1 MRKDIL
7 AHSNDNLYEVAYDTV
22 IVNAHFIDKYD
33 ESIFKKTFIL
43 DLSDNEAYNDL
54 TVREVLETYATKL
67 DAYVVSY
74 KVFSNINKDDTF
86 KIAISE

>member
-7 AHSNDNLYEVAYDTV
+7 THTNDNLYEVAYDTV

-33 ESIFKKTFIL
+33 DSVFKKTFII

-54 TVREVLETYATKL
+54 TVKQVLETYANKL
-67 DAYVVSY
+67 DSYVMSY

>member
-1 MRKDIL
+1 MRNDIL
-7 AHSNDNLYEVAYDTV
+7 THTNDNLYEVAYDTV

-33 ESIFKKTFIL
+33 DSVFKKTFII

-54 TVREVLETYATKL
+54 TVKQVLETYANKL
-67 DAYVVSY
+67 DSYVMSY